1 LYVLSTVLSAPSLD
15 PKLDKHW
22 DLWKT
27 WNSKLYHEAED
38 GWRRMIW
45 EKNLRKIEL
54 HNLEQSMGKHSYRL
68 GMNRYGDLSLQ
79 EFRQVMRGYR
89 TEARRKTTGSMFMEP
104 NFLNTP
110 KAVDWRQK
118 GYVTPV
124 KDQGNCGSCWAF
136 SATGALEGQR
146 FRKTGKLVS
155 LSEQNLID
163 CSRPEGN
170 QGCRGGMIGA
180 ALQYVV
186 DNQGLDSEDSY
197 PYQGTDDHPCRYD
210 TKNNAANE
218 TSFIYIPSG
227 DEVALMKAVAS
238 VGPVSVAIDTRQDT
252 FQFYESGIYYEK
264 NCSSDELDH
273 AVLVVGYGYEGE
285 HEDGR
290 KYWIVKNSWSV
301 HWGQSGYIY
310 MAKDMD
316 NNCGIATEAI
326 YPLV

>member
-1 LYVLSTVLSAPSLD
+1 MCD
-15 PKLDKHW
+15 KLRHNIVKIALIFLRNFIW
-22 DLWKT
+22 TLNWT
-27 WNSKLYHEAED
+27 NTGTCGRPGTPNCTMRPRTD
-38 GWRRMIW
+38 GGEIW

-170 QGCRGGMIGA
+170 QTTRVWTPRTPTHTREQTTTRGSDEGCG
-180 ALQYVV
+180 
-186 DNQGLDSEDSY
+186 
-197 PYQGTDDHPCRYD
+197 P
-210 TKNNAANE
+210 
-218 TSFIYIPSG
+218 
-227 DEVALMKAVAS
+227 